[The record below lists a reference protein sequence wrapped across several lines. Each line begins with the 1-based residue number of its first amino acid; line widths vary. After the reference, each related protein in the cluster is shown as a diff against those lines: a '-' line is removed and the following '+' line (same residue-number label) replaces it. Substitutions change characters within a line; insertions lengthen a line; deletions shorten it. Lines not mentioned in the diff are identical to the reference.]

1 MLGRCLGGG
10 RGGRGGDGGGERRD
24 VGILKVVCAGGCLG
38 GEWDGT
44 EEGCL
49 GVEAV
54 TSGSFKLTVC

>member
-1 MLGRCLGGG
+1 MVGGG
-10 RGGRGGDGGGERRD
+10 RRD

-49 GVEAV
+49 GVEGV
-54 TSGSFKLTVC
+54 TSGSFKLSVC